1 MKELPILLNIET
13 CPLLSPAE
21 LPIAF
26 CDISSHLYGTS
37 QAGGGSVRS
46 WRVWSLLSTVKTKK
60 RKAVATSVT
69 DRSPFPLPFCSLILN
84 ACLDSSS
91 STVDGGHSKSL
102 LYQTII
108 TFLYKTNS
116 LILKRYCQF
125 ATRPWAHRQY
135 FLQVITY
142 ASGSLTIIPS
152 GKDFGLDTY
161 FIP

>member
-1 MKELPILLNIET
+1 MKKDEGTADSPKYRNVSALIP
-13 CPLLSPAE
+13 CRASDRFFDLSS
-21 LPIAF
+21 L
-26 CDISSHLYGTS
+26 LYGTS

-46 WRVWSLLSTVKTKK
+46 WRVWSLLNTVKTKK
-60 RKAVATSVT
+60 REAVATSVT

-116 LILKRYCQF
+116 LILKRYC
-125 ATRPWAHRQY
+125 
-135 FLQVITY
+135 
-142 ASGSLTIIPS
+142 
-152 GKDFGLDTY
+152 DTAMGTQTVLPPGDY
-161 FIP
+161 ICFWFPYNYSKR

>member
-1 MKELPILLNIET
+1 MKELPILLNTET

-26 CDISSHLYGTS
+26 CDLSSLLYGTS

-46 WRVWSLLSTVKTKK
+46 WRVWSLLSKVKTKK

-69 DRSPFPLPFCSLILN
+69 DRSPFPLPFRSLILN

-116 LILKRYCQF
+116 LILKRYC
-125 ATRPWAHRQY
+125 
-135 FLQVITY
+135 
-142 ASGSLTIIPS
+142 
-152 GKDFGLDTY
+152 DTAMGTQTVLPPGDY
-161 FIP
+161 ICFWFPYNYSKR